1 MRVPTEQRR
10 WEVKTMI
17 QEHDWRTNHDARI
30 ETIEE
35 AVRTVSKLGT
45 IMALAEVFREL
56 AAFLTKGE
64 VIQLY
69 KDLRES
75 RRPEREWRPE
85 FLAIFS
91 GIQETDLPP
100 IVYDQLPASAE
111 ETPERFRP
119 PKTPLNIR
127 SDGDIPF

>member
-1 MRVPTEQRR
+1 MDRT
-10 WEVKTMI
+10 
-17 QEHDWRTNHDARI
+17 HDWYTNHEWRNAYLQ
-30 ETIEE
+30 ETI
-35 AVRTVSKLGT
+35 RCLSKTGSLGGD
-45 IMALAEVFREL
+45 EVLSEL
-56 AAFLTKGE
+56 AGVLPKE
-64 VIQLY
+64 DVIQLY
-69 KDLRES
+69 EDLRQS

-100 IVYDQLPASAE
+100 IVYDQPPAGAE
-111 ETPERFRP
+111 ETPERFQP